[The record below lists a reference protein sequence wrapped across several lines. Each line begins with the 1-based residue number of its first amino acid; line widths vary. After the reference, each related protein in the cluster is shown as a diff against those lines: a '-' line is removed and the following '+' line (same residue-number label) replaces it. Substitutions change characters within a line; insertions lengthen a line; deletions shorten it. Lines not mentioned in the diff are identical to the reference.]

1 MFEAVTS
8 YADFKRNMLA
18 ISNVA
23 EEASLTADS
32 DGIAFNGMDPSHV
45 SLVLVKWPAGDFE
58 SYECDGKT
66 EITVRMN
73 ELVKIV
79 KRFSKQSDI
88 QILVGETHMTLKS
101 GNTTFKVR
109 LLEVGCSG
117 NKIPNVATDV
127 EFDMDAKSLH
137 TLLKDVEVA
146 SDYAEFR
153 TDETSFSL
161 HGKGDSGEVDI
172 DADEGITF
180 GKSYDGSTSCK
191 YSIEYLIPFMTDLEG
206 DVSVRFA
213 DKKPLIM
220 TCGHVTFMVAPRV

>member
-1 MFEAVTS
+1 MFEAVAS

-18 ISNVA
+18 ISHVA

-45 SLVLVKWPAGDFE
+45 SLVLVKWPASDFE

-73 ELVKIV
+73 ELVKIA
-79 KRFSKQSDI
+79 KRFSKQYDI

-109 LLEVGCSG
+109 LLEIGCSDSR
-117 NKIPNVATDV
+117 IPNVITDV
-127 EFDMDAKSLH
+127 EFAMDAKSLH
-137 TLLKDVEVA
+137 TLLGDVAVA

-153 TDETSFSL
+153 TDKTKLSL

-172 DADEGITF
+172 DIAEEIMCGE
-180 GKSYDGSTSCK
+180 SYDERSLCK
-191 YSIEYLIPFMTDLEG
+191 YSIEYLMPFLTDMEG
-206 DVSVRFA
+206 DVQVRFA

-220 TCGHVTFMVAPRV
+220 TCGHVTFMLAPKT